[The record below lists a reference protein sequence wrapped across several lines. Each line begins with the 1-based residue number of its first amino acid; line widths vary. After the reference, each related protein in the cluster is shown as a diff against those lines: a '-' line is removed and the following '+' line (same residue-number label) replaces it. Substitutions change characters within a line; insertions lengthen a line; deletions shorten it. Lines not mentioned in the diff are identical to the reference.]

1 LQLSTRR
8 CSLNGLIG
16 ITDRR
21 LHECVQSCIWPG
33 ECRTQGMMASM
44 KTAPVSFGLDWDDL
58 RVVLAIAE
66 SGTLSGAAIA
76 LHISH
81 PTLSR
86 RLQRMER
93 RLGTRLFERMP
104 FGLRPTDAGEEVR
117 ELALRF
123 RKDITALERHIG
135 GRDEGHVGTVRL
147 TAPDAVSEYLLPNV
161 LKALCATHPQLRID
175 LLVSND
181 IVPLAQ
187 RTADI
192 ALRVTSK
199 PAELLRGRQ
208 VGTVAMAVFASRQ
221 LLPVDGQ
228 AMSDAPWVGFD
239 AGLAC
244 SGPGIWL
251 AQNVPDSAVRFRA
264 NTLLGAAQ
272 AVKSGI
278 GFGVLPC
285 FVGQS
290 LAGVAQVGE
299 PISELDQPLWLLM
312 HADAANIPR
321 VRAAS
326 AALAS
331 EIKKALVLL
340 AGCDS
345 SERATAAQRA

>member
-1 LQLSTRR
+1 M
-8 CSLNGLIG
+8 IA
-16 ITDRR
+16 
-21 LHECVQSCIWPG
+21 P
-33 ECRTQGMMASM
+33 M
-44 KTAPVSFGLDWDDL
+44 KPAPSGLDWDDL
-58 RVVLAIAE
+58 RVALAIAE
-66 SGTLSGAAIA
+66 SGTISGAANS

-93 RLGTRLFERMP
+93 RLGTCLFERIP
-104 FGLRPTDAGEEVR
+104 FGLRPTAAGEEVR
-117 ELALRF
+117 ELALRL
-123 RKDITALERHIG
+123 RDDIAALERHIG
-135 GRDEGHVGTVRL
+135 GRDEGNVGTVRL

-161 LKALCATHPQLRID
+161 LLALCSSHPQLQID

-181 IVPLAQ
+181 VLPLAQ

-199 PAELLRGRQ
+199 PAESLRGRQ
-208 VGTVAMAVFASRQ
+208 VGVVAMAVYASHQ
-221 LLPVDGQ
+221 LLPRDSQVFPG
-228 AMSDAPWVGFD
+228 APWIGFD

-244 SGPGIWL
+244 SGPGVWL

-290 LAGVAQVGE
+290 LAGVDQVGE
-299 PISELDQPLWLLM
+299 PISELAQPLWLLM
-312 HADAANIPR
+312 HADAARIPR

-326 AALAS
+326 AALAA
-331 EIKKALVLL
+331 EIQKASGLL
-340 AGCDS
+340 TGYAS
-345 SERATAAQRA
+345 SDRIQAAQHA

>member
-1 LQLSTRR
+1 M
-8 CSLNGLIG
+8 I
-16 ITDRR
+16 
-21 LHECVQSCIWPG
+21 
-33 ECRTQGMMASM
+33 ASM
-44 KTAPVSFGLDWDDL
+44 TPAPASTGLDWDDL
-58 RVVLAIAE
+58 RIALAIAE
-66 SGTLSGAAIA
+66 SGTLSGAAIS

-104 FGLRPTDAGEEVR
+104 IGLRPTTAGEEVR
-117 ELALRF
+117 ELALRL
-123 RKDITALERHIG
+123 RDDIAALERHIG
-135 GRDEGHVGTVRL
+135 GRDEGNVGTVRL

-161 LKALCATHPQLRID
+161 LRTLCSTHPQLQID

-181 IVPLAQ
+181 VLPLAR

-199 PAELLRGRQ
+199 PAESLRGRQ
-208 VGTVAMAVFASRQ
+208 VGAVAMAVYASRQ
-221 LLPVDGQ
+221 LLPRDRQ
-228 AMSDAPWVGFD
+228 ALPGAPWIGFD
-239 AGLAC
+239 ASLAC
-244 SGPGIWL
+244 SGPGVWL
-251 AQNVPDSAVRFRA
+251 ARNVPESAVRFRA

-290 LAGVAQVGE
+290 LAGVDQVGE
-299 PISELDQPLWLLM
+299 PISELSQPLWLLM
-312 HADAANIPR
+312 HADTASIPR

-326 AALAS
+326 AALAA
-331 EIKKALVLL
+331 EIKKASGLL
-340 AGCDS
+340 TGYGS
-345 SERATAAQRA
+345 SERDQAAQHA